1 MTTTPPDLHGT
12 LHLRGEFDLI
22 HIRDGQVISQETIPN
37 LILNVGREYAAKLLN
52 GMHTN
57 PFKYIQLGTGTNAP
71 AVTDTHLYTY
81 YTEAEADASYTEG
94 YRAVLSHTFTFSGS
108 ASIQEAG
115 LCDGTHASSPKML
128 SRQVF
133 SPRNVIADDHLQ
145 TTWRIT
151 AG

>member
-1 MTTTPPDLHGT
+1 MSEIITIDLK
-12 LHLRGEFDLI
+12 LHGEFDLI
-22 HIRDGQVISQETIPN
+22 HIRDGQVISQETITN
-37 LILNVGREYAAKLLN
+37 LILNGGREYAAKLLN
-52 GMHTN
+52 GIHTK
-57 PFKYIQLGTGTNAP
+57 PFKYIQLGKGTNAP

-81 YTEAEADASYTEG
+81 YTEAEASASYAEG
-94 YRAVLSHTFTFSGS
+94 YRAVLSHTFTFSES

-115 LCDGTHASSPKML
+115 LCDGLHASSPNML